1 MAIGP
6 VEVTMLK
13 TLDVPALPSEAP
25 VVLARANEA
34 HKRVL
39 IRNIGPTVILV
50 ALESVVLADQTPSD
64 VYTFLLG
71 QEDVLP
77 ISPTQTLYAAAVGG
91 GGRVTVCVS
100 PAIPLGSEWMRS

>member
-6 VEVTMLK
+6 PELTVLK

-25 VVLARANEA
+25 VVLARANET

-39 IRNIGPTVILV
+39 VSNLGPTVVLV
-50 ALESVVLADQTPSD
+50 ATDVQQLATQTPSD
-64 VYTFLLG
+64 VFMILAG
-71 QEDVLP
+71 QERVLP
-77 ISPTQTLYAAAVGG
+77 LSPSQTFYAASVAAGG
-91 GGRVTVCVS
+91 QVTVCVS